1 MMGCYGIGVERILSA
16 AVDEHHDDNGI
27 VWPAGIAP
35 HDVYLVGLSLDRD
48 KAVAADAEALYLEL
62 QEAGLDVMFDDRDE
76 RPGVKFND
84 ADLIGVPVRLTV
96 SPRNHGDGLVELKR
110 RDSEESEQVA
120 RGDVVAHVWAV
131 REELL
136 ATLSS

>member
-1 MMGCYGIGVERILSA
+1 M
-16 AVDEHHDDNGI
+16 
-27 VWPAGIAP
+27 
-35 HDVYLVGLSLDRD
+35 
-48 KAVAADAEALYLEL
+48 
-62 QEAGLDVMFDDRDE
+62 DVMFDDRDE